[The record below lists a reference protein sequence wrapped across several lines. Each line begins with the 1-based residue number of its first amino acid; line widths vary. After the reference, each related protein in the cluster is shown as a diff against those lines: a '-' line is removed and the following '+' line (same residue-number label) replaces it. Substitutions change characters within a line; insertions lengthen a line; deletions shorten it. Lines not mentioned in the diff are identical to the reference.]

1 MKEQK
6 EKEKQKLQK
15 REKEN
20 KNKHLKESKD
30 QKAQKDE
37 KNQKQPKGEKTMI
50 ENKVRKEEKKVAR
63 QQVEAKIA
71 SGRRKNQRAGLV
83 FPVSG
88 VHNQMKVRDF
98 ITH

>member
-1 MKEQK
+1 
-6 EKEKQKLQK
+6 
-15 REKEN
+15 
-20 KNKHLKESKD
+20 
-30 QKAQKDE
+30 
-37 KNQKQPKGEKTMI
+37 MI